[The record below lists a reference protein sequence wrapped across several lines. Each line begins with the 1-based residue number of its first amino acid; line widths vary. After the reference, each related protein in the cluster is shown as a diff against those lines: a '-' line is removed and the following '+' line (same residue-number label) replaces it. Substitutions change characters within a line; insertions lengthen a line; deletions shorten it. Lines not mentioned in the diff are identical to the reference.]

1 MPKIWNK
8 NSFSKKI
15 NVFSTDISQH
25 SLGLVHLII
34 NFYLLSFKYTGEHFR
49 HNINRICG
57 LVDDTTYKKIIAA
70 LSEEIS
76 VTHVRLHTN

>member
-1 MPKIWNK
+1 MFFRLIFRN
-8 NSFSKKI
+8 I
-15 NVFSTDISQH
+15 H
-25 SLGLVHLII
+25 LGLLCIEVYLII
-34 NFYLLSFKYTGEHFR
+34 NFYLLRAKYTGEHLR

-57 LVDDTTYKKIIAA
+57 LVDDTTYKKNIAA

>member
-1 MPKIWNK
+1 MFFRLIFRN
-8 NSFSKKI
+8 
-15 NVFSTDISQH
+15 TH
-25 SLGLVHLII
+25 LGLLCIEVHLII
-34 NFYLLSFKYTGEHFR
+34 NFYLLSFNYTGERFC